1 VAGLVNLFNPEV
13 IVVGGLM
20 AEAGDLILHPLREA
34 LDRCA
39 IPSAAAT
46 VELRR
51 AELGDDADIVGAI
64 HLASVLS
71 HTQATQSL
79 STTS

>member
-1 VAGLVNLFNPEV
+1 
-13 IVVGGLM
+13 M
-20 AEAGDLILHPLREA
+20 DPLREA

-51 AELGDDADIVGAI
+51 PELGDDADIQGAI

-71 HTQATQSL
+71 HSHAL
-79 STTS
+79 SAPA

>member
-1 VAGLVNLFNPEV
+1 VNLLNPEV

-20 AEAGDLILHPLREA
+20 AEAGTLIMDPLREA

-51 AELGDDADIVGAI
+51 PELGDDADIEGAI

-71 HTQATQSL
+71 HSHAL
-79 STTS
+79 SAPM